1 MAAETVDDVLETV
14 AAVAPDVRSGLPG
27 RRLTEVGEEN
37 PSGET
42 VMAADVHADEL
53 FFEALAGI
61 EGVGEF
67 ASEERETVADCGD
80 AVEPDE
86 GGALAVAID
95 PLDGS
100 SNLKSNNAMGTVVGI
115 YDEPLPAAGRRL
127 VAAAYV
133 LYGPITTM
141 TVARGDTV
149 TTYLVESGRMEAVED
164 DVQLPEEPV
173 VYGFGGRRPEWPEAF
188 VEYAE
193 GVEQELKLRYG
204 GAMIADVNQVL
215 TYGGVFAY
223 PALTSASNGKLRLQF
238 EGAPIA
244 KIIETA
250 GGASSDGQRSLLD
263 VTPTELHQRVPV
275 HVGNESDIE
284 RLEDTLAEQPSGR

>member
-1 MAAETVDDVLETV
+1 MAEDTVDDVLETV

-27 RRLTEVGEEN
+27 RRLTEAGEEN

-42 VMAADVHADEL
+42 VMAADLYADEL
-53 FFEALAGI
+53 FFEALAAI
-61 EGVGEF
+61 DGVGEY
-67 ASEERETVADCGD
+67 ASEEREAAANCGG
-80 AVEPDE
+80 AVGPDE
-86 GGALAVAID
+86 DDALAVAID

-115 YDEPLPAAGRRL
+115 SDESLPASGQRL

-141 TVARGDTV
+141 TVARNDTV
-149 TTYLVESGRMEAVED
+149 ATYLVDGGAIEPVEEDVSLPD
-164 DVQLPEEPV
+164 DPV
-173 VYGFGGRRPEWPEAF
+173 VYGFGGRVPEWLDAF
-188 VEYAE
+188 ADYAAEVER
-193 GVEQELKLRYG
+193 ELKLRYG

-223 PALTSASNGKLRLQF
+223 PALDSAPNGKLRLQF

-275 HVGNESDIE
+275 HVGNESYIA
-284 RLEDTLAEQPSGR
+284 RLEAALAE

>member
-1 MAAETVDDVLETV
+1 MSEDTVDAVLETV
-14 AAVAPDVRSGLPG
+14 AAVATDVRSGLPG
-27 RRLTEVGEEN
+27 RRLTEADHEN

-42 VMAADVHADEL
+42 VMAADVYADEL
-53 FFEALAGI
+53 FFEALAVI
-61 EGVGEF
+61 DGVGEY
-67 ASEERETVADCGD
+67 ASEEREATVDCGT
-80 AVEPDE
+80 AVGPEEDE
-86 GGALAVAID
+86 ALAVAID

-100 SNLKSNNAMGTVVGI
+100 SNLKSNNAMGTVVGV
-115 YDEPLPAAGRRL
+115 YDESLPASGHRL

-141 TVARGDTV
+141 TVARDDTV
-149 TTYLVESGRMEAVED
+149 TTYLVDGGAMEAIEED
-164 DVQLPEEPV
+164 VALPEDPV
-173 VYGFGGRRPEWPEAF
+173 VYGFGGRVPEWTEAF
-188 VEYAE
+188 SDYAT

-223 PALTSASNGKLRLQF
+223 PALRSAPNGKLRLQF

-263 VTPTELHQRVPV
+263 VTPTALHQRVPV
-275 HVGNESDIE
+275 HVGNESYIE
-284 RLEDTLAEQPSGR
+284 RLETALAA

>member
-1 MAAETVDDVLETV
+1 MVAETVDDVLDTV
-14 AAVAPDVRSGLPG
+14 AAIAPDVRNGLPG
-27 RRLTEVGEEN
+27 RRLTEAGEEN

-53 FFEALAGI
+53 FFEALTSIG
-61 EGVGEF
+61 GVGEF
-67 ASEERETVADCGD
+67 ASEERESAADCGV
-80 AVEPDE
+80 AVGPGEDE
-86 GGALAVAID
+86 ALAVAID

-100 SNLKSNNAMGTVVGI
+100 SNLTSNNAMGTVIGI
-115 YDEPLPAAGRRL
+115 YDEPLPASGRRL

-141 TVARGDTV
+141 TVARDDAV
-149 TTYLVESGRMEAVED
+149 TTYLVEGGQMEAVAED
-164 DVQLPEEPV
+164 VRLPADPV

-188 VEYAE
+188 AEYAE

-215 TYGGVFAY
+215 TYGGIFAY
-223 PALTSASNGKLRLQF
+223 PALTSAPDGKLRLQF
-238 EGAPIA
+238 EAAPIA
-244 KIIETA
+244 KIVETA
-250 GGASSDGQRSLLD
+250 GGSSSDGERSLLD

-275 HVGNESDIE
+275 HVGNGSYID
-284 RLEDTLAEQPSGR
+284 RLEAALAK

>member
-1 MAAETVDDVLETV
+1 MTDADAVVDDVLETV

-27 RRLTEVGEEN
+27 RRLTEAGEEN

-53 FFEALAGI
+53 FFEAFSVTD
-61 EGVGEF
+61 GVGEY
-67 ASEERETVADCGD
+67 ASEERQSVVDCGGDVD
-80 AVEPDE
+80 AGE
-86 GGALAVAID
+86 ALAVAID

-100 SNLKSNNAMGTVVGI
+100 SNLKSNNAMGTVVGL
-115 YDEPLPAAGRRL
+115 YDESIPATGRSL

-141 TVARGDTV
+141 AVAHDGGV
-149 TTYLVESGRMEAVED
+149 TTYLIEGGSIETIQED
-164 DVQLPEEPV
+164 VTLPEEPV
-173 VYGFGGRRPEWPEAF
+173 VYGFGGRRPEWPAEFDAYATE
-188 VEYAE
+188 VES
-193 GVEQELKLRYG
+193 ELKLRYG

-223 PALTSASNGKLRLQF
+223 PALTSAENGKLRLQF

-244 KIIETA
+244 KIIEAA
-250 GGASSDGQRSLLD
+250 GGASSDGEQSLLD
-263 VTPTELHQRVPV
+263 VTPTGLHQRVPV
-275 HVGNESDIE
+275 HVGNEEYID
-284 RLEDTLAEQPSGR
+284 RLEAALAE

>member
-1 MAAETVDDVLETV
+1 MAGTVAAVLETV

-27 RRLTEVGEEN
+27 RRLSEAGVEN

-53 FFEALAGI
+53 FFEALSVI
-61 EGVGEF
+61 DGVGAY
-67 ASEERETVADCGD
+67 ASEERQSVTDCGGEVGED
-80 AVEPDE
+80 
-86 GGALAVAID
+86 ALAVAID

-100 SNLKSNNAMGTVVGI
+100 SNLKSNNAMGTVVGL
-115 YDEPLPAAGRRL
+115 YDEPLPAPGRSL

-141 TVARGDTV
+141 VVAREGAV
-149 TTYLVESGRMEAVED
+149 TTYLVEGGAMEVIEED
-164 DVQLPEEPV
+164 VKLPADPV
-173 VYGFGGRRPEWPEAF
+173 VYGFGGRRPEWPDAF
-188 VEYAE
+188 SEYASS
-193 GVEQELKLRYG
+193 VESELKLRYG

-223 PALTSASNGKLRLQF
+223 PALRSAANGKLRLQF

-250 GGASSDGQRSLLD
+250 GGASSDGAQSLLD

-275 HVGNESDIE
+275 HVGNEAYIE
-284 RLEDTLAEQPSGR
+284 RLEATLA